1 MTTKTIEITI
11 SPTGE
16 SHVETQGF
24 TGSSCREAS
33 RLIEQALGRVTS
45 ERLTAQFYAESTT
58 EDRERQ
64 RE

>member
-1 MTTKTIEITI
+1 MKTIEITI

-16 SHVETQGF
+16 SRVETQGF

-33 RLIEQALGRVTS
+33 GLIEQALGRVTS
-45 ERLTAQFYAESTT
+45 ERLTAEFYAENV
-58 EDRERQ
+58 ERNYEPQ

>member
-1 MTTKTIEITI
+1 MKTIEITI

-16 SHVETQGF
+16 SRIESQGF
-24 TGSSCREAS
+24 SGSRCREAS
-33 RLIEQALGRVTS
+33 RLIEQALGRITS
-45 ERLTAQFYAESTT
+45 ERLTAEYYAESTT

>member
-16 SHVETQGF
+16 SRVETQGF
-24 TGSSCREAS
+24 TGSRCREAS
-33 RLIEQALGRVTS
+33 RLIEQALGRVTN
-45 ERLTAQFYAESTT
+45 ERFTAEFYAANTT